1 MSNPIYR
8 QGPIGKDVAGAVSKG
23 RLVKL
28 TANGKVEHAGA
39 TGAIFGAVTEKADPE
54 KLFSASD
61 VAVHYGTAVVAL
73 SVVADDTIAAGA
85 AVFAAA
91 DGQVASTGTVQVGVA
106 HVASAGGFVE
116 TVLNNLPVAG

>member
-8 QGPIGKDVAGAVSKG
+8 QGPIGKDAASAVSKG

-28 TANGKVEHAGA
+28 TAGGKVEHAGA
-39 TGAIFGAVTEKADPE
+39 TGAIFGAITEKADPA
-54 KLFSASD
+54 KLFSAVD

-73 SVVADDTIAAGA
+73 SVVEDDTIDAGA

-106 HVASAGGFVE
+106 HIASADGFVE